1 MPADSATAACDA
13 VAQSACELDLHPA
26 VLRFCDAA
34 RHQFADRLERIVL
47 YGSRAR
53 GDHRPDSDYDIAIF
67 VRDLDN
73 AYVEY
78 KPLAGLMMQILA
90 DDDIEINARLH
101 PADAW
106 RMSTAPL
113 MRNIRHEGL
122 DL

>member
-1 MPADSATAACDA
+1 MPAESTMAAHNPEARSACD
-13 VAQSACELDLHPA
+13 LDLHPA
-26 VLRFCDAA
+26 VLRFRDAA

-73 AYVEY
+73 AYTEY
-78 KPLAGLMMQILA
+78 TALAGLAMQALA
-90 DDDIEINARLH
+90 VDDIEINAALH

-106 RMSTAPL
+106 RAGASPL
-113 MRNIRHEGL
+113 MRAIRREGREL
-122 DL
+122 